1 MQFTRYFS
9 KVLTE
14 NGTPD
19 INVNEY
25 QRMLNIIVI
34 ENQIDIIKKV
44 KINNRHNDK
53 IRYMETE
60 LMNLNRKLKFLTRE
74 NRPENLLKYM
84 LNISRFED

>member
-9 KVLTE
+9 RVLRE

-25 QRMLNIIVI
+25 QRMLNILVL
-34 ENQIDIIKKV
+34 ENQIDIIQRV

-60 LMNLNRKLKFLTRE
+60 LLNLKNKLDFLTRE
-74 NRPENLLKYM
+74 NKPENLLKYM
-84 LNISRFED
+84 LNTSEFEN